1 MRNYSNTT
9 KKLLANITY
18 IVYLKKKKLTPTST
32 SVLWLKFGLT
42 WIETSI
48 EDVAEAIAQ
57 LYVDMLRGMPGHSEG
72 AVSIVQA
79 AGQGDLQ
86 AVKDWVKN
94 NPDKVKHNYCDFLF
108 LSLSLS
114 LSLCHC
120 KVL

>member
-1 MRNYSNTT
+1 M
-9 KKLLANITY
+9 
-18 IVYLKKKKLTPTST
+18 
-32 SVLWLKFGLT
+32 
-42 WIETSI
+42 
-48 EDVAEAIAQ
+48 AEAIAQ

-114 LSLCHC
+114 LSLSAIV
-120 KVL
+120 KYYKNISPPISLSLIIIVK

>member
-9 KKLLANITY
+9 KKLLAKITY
-18 IVYLKKKKLTPTST
+18 IVYLKKKKINSHQ
-32 SVLWLKFGLT
+32 SVLRLKFGLT

-94 NPDKVKHNYCDFLF
+94 NPDKVKQNYCDFLF

>member
-1 MRNYSNTT
+1 M
-9 KKLLANITY
+9 
-18 IVYLKKKKLTPTST
+18 
-32 SVLWLKFGLT
+32 
-42 WIETSI
+42 
-48 EDVAEAIAQ
+48 AEAIAQ

-94 NPDKVKHNYCDFLF
+94 NPDKVKHNCDFLF

-114 LSLCHC
+114 LSLSHC

>member
-1 MRNYSNTT
+1 M
-9 KKLLANITY
+9 
-18 IVYLKKKKLTPTST
+18 
-32 SVLWLKFGLT
+32 KFGLKRN
-42 WIETSI
+42 ETSI
-48 EDVAEAIAQ
+48 TDVAEAIAQ

-86 AVKDWVKN
+86 AVKDWVKR
-94 NPDKVKHNYCDFLF
+94 NPDKVKHNCDFLF

-114 LSLCHC
+114 LSHC